1 MPRRKFE
8 ANLENF
14 GKIYD
19 PIKQRWEATMRGIV
33 PRRKSV
39 RHRATI
45 VQNCA
50 TMQKAQIQEK
60 AINRAFHLHYF
71 AQLREG

>member
-1 MPRRKFE
+1 
-8 ANLENF
+8 
-14 GKIYD
+14 
-19 PIKQRWEATMRGIV
+19 MRGIV

-39 RHRATI
+39 KHRATI
-45 VQNCA
+45 VQNRA

-71 AQLREG
+71 AHLGEG